1 MMKLPL
7 FAEEETLDERQKLEE
22 NLGNDHF
29 LEKKRQKARER
40 QKLENDLGND
50 HCF

>member
-7 FAEEETLDERQKLEE
+7 FAEEDALDERQKLEE

-29 LEKKRQKARER
+29 LEKKKDKR
-40 QKLENDLGND
+40 LEKDRS
-50 HCF
+50 